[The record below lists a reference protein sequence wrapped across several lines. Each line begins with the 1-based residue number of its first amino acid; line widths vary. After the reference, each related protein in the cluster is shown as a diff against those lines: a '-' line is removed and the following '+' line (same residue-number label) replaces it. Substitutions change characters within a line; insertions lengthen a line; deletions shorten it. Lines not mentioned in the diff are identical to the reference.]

1 MHHFMFHYL
10 YLKYLF
16 YNFIQIFCF
25 YLGFILQTAAVAAH
39 CVLVLFLLSKN
50 LIEREP

>member
-1 MHHFMFHYL
+1 MHHHFMFHYL
-10 YLKYLF
+10 YLF

-25 YLGFILQTAAVAAH
+25 YLDFISQTAAVAAH

-50 LIEREP
+50 LIEREL